1 MTIGEGVQV
10 DSHDLPC
17 GRPLEEFAGTL
28 AELEDCAAN
37 GGFDDCILKARV
49 VSGDPIPDLAD
60 RLAEWSP
67 DCAVFELV
75 NVIEN
80 QPVTAIDP
88 DSESREEPGLEEL
101 FVEWRTTSARGI
113 TAPHDTVATL
123 FAQALGG
130 VGQET
135 RPDFGLTPLAS
146 GAQEVLDRLAS
157 DRSSSGG

>member
-1 MTIGEGVQV
+1 M

-28 AELEDCAAN
+28 EELESRAAN
-37 GGFDDCILKARV
+37 GGFDGCILKGRV
-49 VSGDPIPDLAD
+49 VSDDPIPDLAD
-60 RLAEWSP
+60 RLVEWSP
-67 DCAVFELV
+67 GCAVFELV

-101 FVEWRTTSARGI
+101 FMEWRATSARRI

-135 RPDFGLTPLAS
+135 RPGFGLTPLAS
-146 GAQEVLDRLAS
+146 SAKEILDRLAS